1 MNWCCFPAL
10 RFFPIKEPP
19 ELKLEGVVEE
29 QEPSPPEHRLKG
41 KKPALRFA
49 DEEGPPLPPPRDPP
63 VRHRLKEKSPGL
75 FTAWSCGLLALLR
88 KRGESPPL
96 EVFEDDMQ
104 GLGELEENADVED
117 RGWNTVGERR
127 AKSQVNV

>member
-1 MNWCCFPAL
+1 M
-10 RFFPIKEPP
+10 E
-19 ELKLEGVVEE
+19 LEGVVEE

-49 DEEGPPLPPPRDPP
+49 DEESPPLPP
-63 VRHRLKEKSPGL
+63 KSPASSLRGHL
-75 FTAWSCGLLALLR
+75 GSLRLLR

-96 EVFEDDMQ
+96 EIFEDDMQ

-117 RGWNTVGERR
+117 NVPGDEYWPTCCSPHENAYLVCKSETAEDGTQLEKEEQK
-127 AKSQVNV
+127 AKSMV